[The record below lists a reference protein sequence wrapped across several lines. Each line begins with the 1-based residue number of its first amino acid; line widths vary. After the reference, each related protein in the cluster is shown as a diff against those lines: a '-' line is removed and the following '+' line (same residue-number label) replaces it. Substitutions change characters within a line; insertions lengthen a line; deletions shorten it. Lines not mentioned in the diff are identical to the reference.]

1 MREKETRKKNIY
13 PTYVQDKD
21 TGFTFEVI
29 QVETSPSMRGKRQS
43 NIGKYLLTAGIV
55 VALAISVAF
64 MYSAFFGGG
73 KIDDDIKT
81 ILIPEVIDMKLTSAI
96 RTLESLGL
104 IVEVE
109 NTLDDSKEIDTVVS
123 QSIQP
128 KAEVIPGTKI
138 ILRSVIHT
146 EKVFMPDLEGLSSEQ
161 AVDILK
167 TLDHEFIIQEILDQR
182 TRQGYVID
190 SSPSSGTEILPG
202 DVLLIRVSLGKA
214 NYSQWTAT
222 LPSSVTTSGYIIES
236 KTQYRYRV
244 KQVESTT
251 AIDTHIGWQL
261 LDTKVEYSSWS
272 EWSQVEKTPS
282 DQLEIESR
290 IVAATQTVYGYRRFT
305 YIDKK
310 TNEVVHTWQ
319 VVDGVEVKE
328 GSGKWEELPGVKS
341 RLDRVSTYCSD
352 RDENIPCTNS
362 SLINEYAGEWFNE
375 TESIIPDPENN
386 RTEYRSR
393 EVLRTYTYV
402 LFSEW
407 SPWSDVKVNLDASR
421 EVETRLLYRYKTK

>member
-1 MREKETRKKNIY
+1 MDIN
-13 PTYVQDKD
+13 PTYIQDKD

-43 NIGKYLLTAGIV
+43 NIGKYLFTAGIV

-64 MYSAFFGGG
+64 MYSAFFEGD
-73 KIDDDIKT
+73 KTNDDVKT
-81 ILIPEVIDMKLTSAI
+81 ILIPEVIDMEITAAV

-123 QSIQP
+123 QSIEP
-128 KAEVIPGTKI
+128 KAEVIRGTKI
-138 ILRSVIHT
+138 ILKSVIHT
-146 EKVFMPDLEGLSSEQ
+146 EKVFMPELKGLTSEQ
-161 AVDILK
+161 AVEILK
-167 TLDHEFIIQEILDQR
+167 TLDHEFIIQEILDQS
-182 TRQGYVID
+182 TNQGHVID
-190 SSPSSGTEILPG
+190 SSPSSGTEIQQG
-202 DVLLIRVSLGKA
+202 DVLMIRVSLGKA
-214 NYSQWTAT
+214 KYSQWTAT
-222 LPSSVTTSGYIIES
+222 LPSAVTTNEYIIES

-251 AIDTHIGWQL
+251 AVDTHVGWQL

-282 DQLEIESR
+282 DNLEVESR
-290 IVAATQTVYGYRRFT
+290 NVEATQKVYEYRRFT
-305 YIDKK
+305 YIDK
-310 TNEVVHTWQ
+310 TSNEVVHTWQ

-328 GSGKWEELPGVKS
+328 GSGKWEELPEVKS

-352 RDENIPCTNS
+352 KDETVPCTNS

-407 SPWSDVKVNLDASR
+407 SPWSDVKVNLDTSR